1 MFRVEEPSP
10 GIVRLTFEGGM
21 SAADEAAYLST
32 LDELSQRS
40 EPFVVV
46 ALMDGRNPLS
56 AMGRKAQ
63 SLWFKRSRAHLGKLC
78 RGLVRVPGGD
88 ARADLGGAALAHAL
102 PFPLVHAKSEAEAVD
117 LASRLLAAGP

>member
-1 MFRVEEPSP
+1 VFRAEETSP

-21 SAADEAAYLST
+21 SGADEAAYLEV

-56 AMGRKAQ
+56 ATGRKAQ
-63 SLWFKRSRAHLGKLC
+63 ALWFKRSRAHLGAVC
-78 RGLVRVPGGD
+78 RGLIRVPRGD
-88 ARADLGGAALAHAL
+88 ARAELGGDALAHAL
-102 PFPLVHAKSEAEAVD
+102 PFPLVQAKSEAEAAA
-117 LASRLLAAGP
+117 LARRLLAAGP